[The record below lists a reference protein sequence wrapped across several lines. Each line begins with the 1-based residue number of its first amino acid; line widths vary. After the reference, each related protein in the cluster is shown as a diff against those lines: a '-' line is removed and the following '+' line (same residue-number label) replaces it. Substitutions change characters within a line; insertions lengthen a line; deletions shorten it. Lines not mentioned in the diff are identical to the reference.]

1 MSNSLNWIEVREVI
15 LTLDELCSAD
25 EVLEALEQ
33 LKHVEHWFDR
43 KRAAVFIARRLNVN
57 VELIER
63 LFVGV
68 AKDDNN

>member
-1 MSNSLNWIEVREVI
+1 MSNSLNWIEAREVI

-33 LKHVEHWFDR
+33 LKKMDHWFDR
-43 KRAAVFIARRLNVN
+43 KRAVLLIAKRLRTDAHLV
-57 VELIER
+57 ER

-68 AKDDNN
+68 ANDEHN